1 MIFAYVIINACFIKC
16 FQKKFEHLLQV
27 SSVSDTVDWH
37 VSCVFR
43 NVGIGTIFQ
52 QKADDG
58 WITRR

>member
-1 MIFAYVIINACFIKC
+1 MLFAYIIINACFIKC
-16 FQKKFEHLLQV
+16 FQKTFEHLLQV

-37 VSCVFR
+37 VSRVFG

-52 QKADDG
+52 QEADDG